1 MTTVGLYNR
10 KYFIESGKFQRDPIR
25 LQSLFDAIMKLS
37 PTSVLDVGC
46 GRGFLVRKLNDYG
59 VYTLGVDFSDYA
71 VKKKLSD
78 AVFLADAKKIPFGGK
93 SFDLVVSTDFFEH
106 IPEEDIDKVY
116 SEMKRVSNRV
126 AARIA
131 MLPESPKVNEYH
143 LTIRDR
149 GWWLNK
155 CEGII
160 LL

>member
-1 MTTVGLYNR
+1 MNTVDLYNR
-10 KYFIESGKFQRDPIR
+10 KYFIESGKFQRDPVR
-25 LQSLFDAIMKLS
+25 LQNLFDSIMKLG

-59 VYTLGVDFSDYA
+59 VYALGVDFSDYA

-78 AVFLADAKKIPFGGK
+78 AVFLADAQQLPFGDK

-106 IPEEDIDKVY
+106 IPEEDVHKVY
-116 SEMKRVSNRV
+116 AEMHRVGNRV

-131 MLPESPKVNEYH
+131 TLPESPKVNEYH
-143 LTIRDR
+143 LTVKDRD
-149 GWWLNK
+149 WWQDK
-155 CEGII
+155 CKDII